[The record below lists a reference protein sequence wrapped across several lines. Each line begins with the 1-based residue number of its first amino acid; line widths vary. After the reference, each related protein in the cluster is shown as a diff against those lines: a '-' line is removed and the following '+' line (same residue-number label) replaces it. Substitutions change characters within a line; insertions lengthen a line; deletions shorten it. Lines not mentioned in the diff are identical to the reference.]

1 MGETCTV
8 GTNDTPPA
16 IQSLTKLETHLP
28 EKMAPAIRL
37 LDTLELLDAGGSS
50 HTSPTFARSSVAPDG
65 RYGSSF
71 DLLSSNPTSG
81 PSSSSGLLNASQ
93 WYNSIEPEVAK
104 VAAKLPRKVAL
115 PAEYS
120 LDESTEQNCM
130 QQKQQQLLNGSST
143 SDFPRRFGSVRRS
156 LDYSYHCHYTR
167 ERQLVQDGI
176 LLRLYGDSILSHGI
190 GTCTGAAI
198 NQQED
203 QWIIFT
209 AGPMGAGKSYTLQ
222 QLSETKR
229 LSLDNFV
236 LVDLDAIRRELP
248 EYQYY
253 ASNNPSTAG
262 DRTRKEAGCLTEIV
276 TLAALQ
282 AGRSVVVDG
291 SLRAYRWYRQYFAR
305 LRAEFPSLK
314 IAIFSISAP
323 RQSILHNAADRALET
338 GRFVPLETLERVM
351 KEVPQSMEI
360 LAPLA
365 DYFVTFVNNPAVRGV
380 GGGLDVLGNDW
391 KSFEQ
396 IWGRRSNAEGDS

>member
-1 MGETCTV
+1 
-8 GTNDTPPA
+8 
-16 IQSLTKLETHLP
+16 
-28 EKMAPAIRL
+28 MAPTIRL
-37 LDTLELLDAGGSS
+37 LDTLELLDAGDSS
-50 HTSPTFARSSVAPDG
+50 HTPPTFARSSVAPDG
-65 RYGSSF
+65 RRGSSF

-81 PSSSSGLLNASQ
+81 PSSASGLLDASQ

-104 VAAKLPRKVAL
+104 VAAKLPRKFAL

-120 LDESTEQNCM
+120 LDQSTEQNYM
-130 QQKQQQLLNGSST
+130 QRKQQQQLLNDSST
-143 SDFPRRFGSVRRS
+143 SDFTRPFGSVRRS

-167 ERQLVQDGI
+167 QRQLVQDGI

-248 EYQYY
+248 EYPYY
-253 ASNNPSTAG
+253 ASHNPSTAG

-282 AGRSVVVDG
+282 AGRNVVVDG

-305 LRAEFPSLK
+305 LRAAFPSLK

-338 GRFVPLETLERVM
+338 GRFVPLKTLERVM
-351 KEVPQSMEI
+351 EEVPQSMGI

-365 DYFVTFVNNPAVRGV
+365 DYFVTFVNNPGV
-380 GGGLDVLGNDW
+380 KELGGGIDILGNDW

-396 IWGRRSNAEGDS
+396 IWGLRHTGS